1 LIGAVLK
8 AALQPQRLIRNFA
21 ISLGLL
27 IIVPVVFFTAAKWF
41 GLPDHFLPLVTWYAV
56 APPIGTTI
64 WMCIFLGF
72 TAPIAMEIVVLTN
85 LLAPFT
91 GPYLGEYLLGAAV
104 PISSAMLCLRLGVIL
119 GGGLLLAL
127 LAKKILG
134 QDRIEANRHRL
145 DGVSTLSM
153 LAFLLP
159 VFDGI
164 GAMVMAGP
172 ILAMTCLG
180 LVCGLN
186 FGSQAL
192 VFAGGR
198 LLGRFGRVASGK
210 VMPFP
215 EGTRSVAVV
224 AGNRNLG
231 LYFAALP
238 ADPLF
243 ALFVAAYQLPLYLT
257 PMVAGWFADRSHDA

>member
-1 LIGAVLK
+1 
-8 AALQPQRLIRNFA
+8 
-21 ISLGLL
+21 
-27 IIVPVVFFTAAKWF
+27 
-41 GLPDHFLPLVTWYAV
+41 
-56 APPIGTTI
+56 
-64 WMCIFLGF
+64 
-72 TAPIAMEIVVLTN
+72 
-85 LLAPFT
+85 
-91 GPYLGEYLLGAAV
+91 
-104 PISSAMLCLRLGVIL
+104 MLCLRLGVIL

-134 QDRIEANRHRL
+134 QDRIEASRHRL

-164 GAMVMAGP
+164 GAMVMAAP
-172 ILAMTCLG
+172 ILAMACLG

-198 LLGRFGRVASGK
+198 LLGRFGPFGRAEPTK
-210 VMPFP
+210 TMPFP

-257 PMVAGWFADRSHDA
+257 PMVAGWFADRSQDA

>member
-1 LIGAVLK
+1 
-8 AALQPQRLIRNFA
+8 
-21 ISLGLL
+21 
-27 IIVPVVFFTAAKWF
+27 
-41 GLPDHFLPLVTWYAV
+41 
-56 APPIGTTI
+56 
-64 WMCIFLGF
+64 
-72 TAPIAMEIVVLTN
+72 
-85 LLAPFT
+85 
-91 GPYLGEYLLGAAV
+91 
-104 PISSAMLCLRLGVIL
+104 
-119 GGGLLLAL
+119 
-127 LAKKILG
+127 
-134 QDRIEANRHRL
+134 
-145 DGVSTLSM
+145 M

-164 GAMVMAGP
+164 GAMVMALP
-172 ILAMTCLG
+172 ILALACLG
-180 LVCGLN
+180 LVFGLN

-198 LLGRFGRVASGK
+198 LLGRFGQFERAASGK
-210 VMPFP
+210 AMPFP

-257 PMVAGWFADRSHDA
+257 PMVAGWFADRSQKT